1 MAVGGTAAL
10 TGGSMSRS
18 RLISLLN
25 FGAVLVHQYEEYQD
39 PGWFPGQF
47 KKGVFRS
54 DDPARYPLNTN
65 SALCVNT
72 AFAYPFYLAP
82 VLSPRPSGSASP
94 RWCSAYPR
102 PSRTGSSS
110 R

>member
-1 MAVGGTAAL
+1 MGKFSLDEYRKQWPRVGGVLAMAVGGTAAL

-47 KKGVFRS
+47 NKGVFRS

-72 AFAYPFYLAP
+72 AFAYPF
-82 VLSPRPSGSASP
+82 
-94 RWCSAYPR
+94 
-102 PSRTGSSS
+102 
-110 R
+110 